1 MDMRKPYYWLEP
13 STEHGL
19 EHFYCE
25 RRTLAD
31 FRRGPLG
38 RYFDGFALTLKKNG
52 YSIST
57 GRGILSTACVFNAY
71 LMERGLSSATAVS
84 EELVEPFLDV
94 YLRDVRTTSQ
104 RYSPRGSALAQ
115 LRHLFFYLEALK
127 VIVPPQPVPVV
138 MPYSWILDPYV
149 AYLREG
155 RAVAPVTAK
164 RHIAHTT
171 AFLESLKDDVQ
182 RPRLQVLR
190 AEQVE
195 AQLMRHMKA
204 SKDNVRSLSSSLR
217 CFLSYCAIHGHTQSD
232 FSGLVPRQRQYRHAA
247 LPRGIEDSAIE
258 RVLAAIDKQ
267 TPNGVRDYAIV
278 LLLMAYGIRAIS
290 ACRLLLDDI
299 DWQQAK
305 IRFRAQKGGKE
316 VVVPLLDAVAEA
328 IIQWLRHR
336 DPRTP
341 YREVFL
347 STKAPH
353 GPLASMAISTVVKHY
368 MHKAGVHQ
376 PGRGAHTLRHSW
388 AIRALEHDQPIKAIA
403 DALGHRY
410 IDTTYIYA
418 KADLKT
424 LRQVAMPWPRR

>member
-38 RYFDGFALTLKKNG
+38 RYFDGFALTLKENG

-71 LMERGLSSATAVS
+71 LMERGLTSATAVS

-182 RPRLQVLR
+182 RPRLQALHAR
-190 AEQVE
+190 KW
-195 AQLMRHMKA
+195 RRN
-204 SKDNVRSLSSSLR
+204 S
-217 CFLSYCAIHGHTQSD
+217 CAT
-232 FSGLVPRQRQYRHAA
+232 
-247 LPRGIEDSAIE
+247 
-258 RVLAAIDKQ
+258 
-267 TPNGVRDYAIV
+267 
-278 LLLMAYGIRAIS
+278 
-290 ACRLLLDDI
+290 
-299 DWQQAK
+299 
-305 IRFRAQKGGKE
+305 
-316 VVVPLLDAVAEA
+316 
-328 IIQWLRHR
+328 
-336 DPRTP
+336 
-341 YREVFL
+341 
-347 STKAPH
+347 
-353 GPLASMAISTVVKHY
+353 
-368 MHKAGVHQ
+368 
-376 PGRGAHTLRHSW
+376 
-388 AIRALEHDQPIKAIA
+388 
-403 DALGHRY
+403 
-410 IDTTYIYA
+410 
-418 KADLKT
+418 
-424 LRQVAMPWPRR
+424 

>member
-1 MDMRKPYYWLEP
+1 MRKPYYWLEP
-13 STEHGL
+13 SAEHGL

-57 GRGILSTACVFNAY
+57 GCGILSTSCVFNAY
-71 LMERGLSSATAVS
+71 LMERGVTSATTVS
-84 EELVEPFLDV
+84 EELIEPFLDV

-104 RYSPRGSALAQ
+104 RYSPRGNARAQ

-127 VIVPPQPVPVV
+127 VIFPPQSVPVIT
-138 MPYSWILDPYV
+138 PYSWILDPYL

-182 RPRLQVLR
+182 RPRLQALR

-195 AQLMRHMKA
+195 AQLKCHMKA
-204 SKDNVRSLSSSLR
+204 SSDNVRSLSSSLR
-217 CFLSYCAIHGHTQSD
+217 CFLSYCAAHGHTQSD
-232 FSGLVPRQRQYRHAA
+232 FLGLVPRQRQYRHAA

-258 RVLAAIDKQ
+258 RVLAAINKQ
-267 TPNGVRDYAIV
+267 TPNGTRDYAIV
-278 LLLMAYGIRAIS
+278 LVLMAYGVRAIS

-299 DWQQAK
+299 DWRQAK
-305 IRFRAQKGGKE
+305 IRFSAPNGGKE
-316 VVVPLLDAVAEA
+316 GV
-328 IIQWLRHR
+328 
-336 DPRTP
+336 
-341 YREVFL
+341 
-347 STKAPH
+347 
-353 GPLASMAISTVVKHY
+353 GPA
-368 MHKAGVHQ
+368 
-376 PGRGAHTLRHSW
+376 
-388 AIRALEHDQPIKAIA
+388 
-403 DALGHRY
+403 
-410 IDTTYIYA
+410 
-418 KADLKT
+418 
-424 LRQVAMPWPRR
+424 

>member
-1 MDMRKPYYWLEP
+1 MGMRKPYYWLE
-13 STEHGL
+13 SSVEHGL

-38 RYFDGFALTLKKNG
+38 SYFDGFALTLKKNG
-52 YSIST
+52 YSINT
-57 GRGILSTACVFNAY
+57 GRGILSVACVFNAY
-71 LMERGLSSATAVS
+71 LMERGITTATGVA
-84 EELVEPFLDV
+84 EDQIEPFLDV
-94 YLRDVRTTSQ
+94 FLHDVRTTSA
-104 RYSPRGSALAQ
+104 RYSPRGNARAQ

-127 VIVPPQPVPVV
+127 VIVPPRSAPVV
-138 MPYSWILDPYV
+138 TSYSWILDPYV
-149 AYLREG
+149 TYLREG
-155 RAVAPVTAK
+155 RAVAAVTAK

-171 AFLESLKDDVQ
+171 AFLESLKDGVQ
-182 RPRLQVLR
+182 RPRLKALR

-195 AQLMRHMKA
+195 AHLKRHMKA

-217 CFLSYCAIHGHTQSD
+217 CFLSYCAAHGHTQAD
-232 FSGLVPRQRQYRHAA
+232 FAGLVPRYRQYRHAS
-247 LPRGIEDSAIE
+247 LPRGIEDSDIE
-258 RVLAAIDKQ
+258 RVLAAIDRQ
-267 TPNGVRDYAIV
+267 TPNGARDYAIV
-278 LLLMAYGIRAIS
+278 LVLMAYGVRAIS

-299 DWQQAK
+299 DWKQAK
-305 IRFRAQKGGKE
+305 ICFRAQKGGKE

-328 IIQWLRHR
+328 LILWLRHR

-347 STKAPH
+347 SSKAPH
-353 GPLASMAISTVVKHY
+353 GPLASVAISRVVQLY

-403 DALGHRY
+403 DVLGHRY
-410 IDTTYIYA
+410 IDTTFIYA

-424 LRQVAMPWPRR
+424 LRQVAMPWPKT